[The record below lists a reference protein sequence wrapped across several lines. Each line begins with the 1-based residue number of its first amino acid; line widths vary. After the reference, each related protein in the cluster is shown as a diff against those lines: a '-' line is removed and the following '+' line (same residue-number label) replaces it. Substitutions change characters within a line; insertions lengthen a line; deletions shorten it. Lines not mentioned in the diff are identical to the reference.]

1 MSITLR
7 PCPQPQFLRNFTGLH
22 IMRGMNQLNARA
34 KQILQLVI
42 DSYINTGAPVGSK
55 KLLEDA
61 NLGIS
66 SATVRSVMADLERQG
81 YLYAPHT
88 SAGRMPTEAGL
99 TIFVEGMLEVNK
111 LSKKDRDAIKAD
123 LESQNSR
130 AVNERLD
137 HTSRL
142 ISGLSSCAGLVI
154 APTSDRKIREVDF
167 IKLQDQRILSILVH
181 DNGEVENRILKLKED
196 VPVSALRTAANYLNS
211 VLAGQKMS
219 DIRLSL
225 KKRIENDRNTL
236 DKMTE
241 MLVTQGIA
249 ELAPKE
255 AGRHLIIRGQANL
268 LENVSA
274 AEDVERVRRL
284 FIALEEK
291 NTLMQMLKAVEGADG
306 VQIFIGAENNLFRH
320 SGCSLILSPY
330 KDAEKNVIGAVG
342 VIGPNHLNY
351 RRVIPVVNYTSEILS
366 VLI

>member
-211 VLAGQKMS
+211 VLAGQK
-219 DIRLSL
+219 ILPL
-225 KKRIENDRNTL
+225 NIVL
-236 DKMTE
+236 
-241 MLVTQGIA
+241 
-249 ELAPKE
+249 LA
-255 AGRHLIIRGQANL
+255 
-268 LENVSA
+268 
-274 AEDVERVRRL
+274 
-284 FIALEEK
+284 
-291 NTLMQMLKAVEGADG
+291 KA
-306 VQIFIGAENNLFRH
+306 
-320 SGCSLILSPY
+320 
-330 KDAEKNVIGAVG
+330 
-342 VIGPNHLNY
+342 
-351 RRVIPVVNYTSEILS
+351 
-366 VLI
+366 